1 MPTIDVDRDTAH
13 EAARHELAKPIYPR
27 PSLFDR
33 LYQWLDD
40 QLYRLTQLASTVPG
54 GWFTVTVLAV
64 ILVVAVV
71 VAVRMARRAMRVN
84 RSDHQLFGATELTAA
99 AHRAAAEQHASRGEW
114 AAAIRERL
122 RAIARHLEEC
132 GALTPV
138 PGRTAGELARDAG
151 VEFPAVSSQFADAA
165 AAFNDVAYGEMP
177 GSPQAYRLVA
187 DLDDRLREHSGGR
200 PSATAAEAAP
210 QTWTPVR

>member
-13 EAARHELAKPIYPR
+13 EAAQRELAKPIYPR

-40 QLYRLTQLASTVPG
+40 LLYRLTQAASTVPG
-54 GWFTVTVLAV
+54 GWFTVTVLAI

-71 VAVRMARRAMRVN
+71 IAVRMARRAMRVN
-84 RSDHQLFGATELTAA
+84 RSDHRLFAVAELTAA

-114 AAAIRERL
+114 AAAVRERL

-132 GALTPV
+132 GALSPV

-151 VEFPAVSSQFADAA
+151 AVFPTVSSQFTFAA
-165 AAFNDVAYGEMP
+165 TVFNDVAYGEMP
-177 GSPQAYRLVA
+177 GSPEDYRLVA
-187 DLDDRLREHSGGR
+187 DLDDRLRDHAGR
-200 PSATAAEAAP
+200 RPATATPDTAA
-210 QTWTPVR
+210 QMWTPVR

>member
-13 EAARHELAKPIYPR
+13 EAAQHELAKPIYPR

-64 ILVVAVV
+64 ILVIAVV
-71 VAVRMARRAMRVN
+71 IAVRMARRAMRVT
-84 RSDHQLFGATELTAA
+84 RTDHRLFGATELSAA
-99 AHRAAAEQHASRGEW
+99 AHRAAAEQHAARGEW

-138 PGRTAGELARDAG
+138 PGRTAGELAHDAG
-151 VEFPAVSSQFADAA
+151 AVFPALSSQFADAA

-177 GSPQAYRLVA
+177 GSAPAYRLVA
-187 DLDDRLREHSGGR
+187 DLDDRLRDHAGRR
-200 PSATAAEAAP
+200 PSGAAPEAAA
-210 QTWTPVR
+210 QTWAPVR